1 MFGLSIVAALRPLPF
16 YSLCSFTVTRKAN
29 SSLHITKDCVGPCI
43 EADEKGCACIAGGS
57 TGRCPAEW

>member
-16 YSLCSFTVTRKAN
+16 YSLCSLLSQGKQIQFTHHKGR
-29 SSLHITKDCVGPCI
+29 VGPCI

-57 TGRCPAEW
+57 TGSCPAEW